1 MKTWVS
7 KGNPNYLHLYSFLQ
21 AEIRASENKK
31 EEANECFLKVIS
43 MSARLGFIVDFAH
56 ANERYAIFHSEI
68 MNDRSS
74 ARYYMQEASTA
85 MNETVLRPRLFIEE
99 GISRS
104 LWLRREWMRGVRG
117 VHDAGTILFQKRSL
131 SKVRDS

>member
-56 ANERYAIFHSEI
+56 ANGRYAIFHSEI

-85 MNETVLRPRLFIEE
+85 MNETVSRPRLFIGRGHIQIFVAKKRVDE
-99 GISRS
+99 GGSWR
-104 LWLRREWMRGVRG
+104 
-117 VHDAGTILFQKRSL
+117 A
-131 SKVRDS
+131 